1 MSKHV
6 NRLTSPRT
14 WAVPKKISKWITK
27 PSPGAHPV
35 ERAIPLLVVV
45 RDMLGYCDT
54 GPEARMIIGGRM
66 IKVDGK
72 VVTNSKHGVGL
83 MDVVSIPKTGEHF
96 RMLLDTNGKLRMVR
110 INEDSAKW
118 KLVRVENKTTIKKGK
133 TQLNLHDGRNIV
145 LENPGNFRTGDTI
158 KIELETQK
166 ILETYPFAE
175 GNLAYLIGGQHVGE
189 LATIQSYVVTRN
201 PRANTI
207 RFKENFSTVKD
218 NVFVVGINKPEVV
231 LPEVKING

>member
-1 MSKHV
+1 MSKHI
-6 NRLTSPRT
+6 NRLDAPTT
-14 WAVPKKISKWITK
+14 WPVAKKTTKWIAK
-27 PSPGAHPV
+27 PSPGAHKV
-35 ERAIPLLVVV
+35 DSSIPMAVVL

-54 GPEARMIIGGRM
+54 STEARMIIGARM

-72 VVTNSKHGVGL
+72 VVTNAKRGVGL
-83 MDVVSIPKTGEHF
+83 MDVISIPKTGEHF
-96 RMLLDTNGKLRMVR
+96 RMMLDTNGKLRLVK
-110 INEDSAKW
+110 ITEDKAKW
-118 KLVRVENKTTIKKGK
+118 KLARIENKTTVKKGK

-145 LENPGNFRTGDTI
+145 LANPGHYKTGDTI
-158 KIELETQK
+158 KIDFEHQK
-166 ILETYPFAE
+166 IIETYPFAE

-189 LATIQSYVVTRN
+189 LATVQNYVVTRN

-218 NVFVVGINKPEVV
+218 NVFIVGINQPEVV